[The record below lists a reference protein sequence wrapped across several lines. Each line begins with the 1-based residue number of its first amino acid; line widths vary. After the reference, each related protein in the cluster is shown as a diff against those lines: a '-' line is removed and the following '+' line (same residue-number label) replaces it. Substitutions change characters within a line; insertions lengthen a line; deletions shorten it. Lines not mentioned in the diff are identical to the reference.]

1 MEIHQS
7 KFRHCEKRH
16 GNAVDFESLRGPIVV
31 EEKHLNDRPSSIL
44 LGGSIRAQYE
54 AKYGSSSE
62 RRGIKIVSRQDAP
75 EDVRHHGKMY
85 IPAKVTKDHE
95 FVPSVKQ
102 FHSIKDPTSAS
113 FMVNKGWTGKIRL
126 TSSTSEL
133 HGIEDAMGRKQR
145 LTSEEHRRNDI
156 PAVSR
161 GDKYYKEAD
170 RERDFFKS
178 GGLIPGASIAASK
191 TKTQLGKDLNASSSH
206 PCHSKPPQ
214 TYQEKRRKELLSD
227 ELKQLR
233 DLNNCS
239 ERLGQEIPSWEQK
252 TGLYLVKPED
262 ESY

>member
-1 MEIHQS
+1 MEE
-7 KFRHCEKRH
+7 R
-16 GNAVDFESLRGPIVV
+16 
-31 EEKHLNDRPSSIL
+31 HLNDRPSSIL
-44 LGGSIRAQYE
+44 LGGSIRAQFD
-54 AKYGSSSE
+54 AKYCTSSE
-62 RRGIKIVSRQDAP
+62 RRGIKIVNRQDAP

-85 IPAKVTKDHE
+85 IPAKETKNHE

-102 FHSIKDPTSAS
+102 FHSIKDAS
-113 FMVNKGWTGKIRL
+113 SGSFVVKKGWTGKVRL

-145 LTSEEHRRNDI
+145 LTSEEHQRNDI

-161 GDKYYKEAD
+161 GDKYYKEVD

-178 GGLIPGASIAASK
+178 GGLIPGACITTRKA
-191 TKTQLGKDLNASSSH
+191 KTQLGKEFSAASSH
-206 PCHSKPPQ
+206 PCPCNPKPSQ
-214 TYQEKRRKELLSD
+214 TYQQKRREELLFD

-239 ERLGQEIPSWEQK
+239 ERLGQEIPSWEER

-262 ESY
+262 END